1 MLEQAK
7 DWQDRQSEINEEE
20 YLFIVR
26 FLMQMY
32 NIKSEMSNNLMLRS
46 G

>member
-7 DWQDRQSEINEEE
+7 DWQDRQSGINEGV

-32 NIKSEMSNNLMLRS
+32 IINSEMSNR
-46 G
+46 